1 MAAVPLPAFDP
12 VPSGSVAPDAV
23 GEAAPRDPAAKKRE
37 LEALLR
43 ARRLQRDAPPLRG
56 EDRRLRPLAT
66 GLAGL
71 DALLGGGFPRG
82 QLSQWHGPASSGRTG
97 VLHALVA
104 EVTRRGA
111 LAALVDPLDAFD
123 PGSAAAAGADLTRLL
138 WLRGPRGAGEDAPP
152 KALADATAAVATL
165 AGSGLF
171 DLVALDLAGAALRTL
186 PSSTWLRLFRL
197 VEETPTALVVVAD
210 QPVAAS
216 PGGATLALEPDR
228 VRWSGPPGPSRLLQA
243 LTARARVGRH
253 GLRAAAV
260 ELPISA

>member
-1 MAAVPLPAFDP
+1 
-12 VPSGSVAPDAV
+12 
-23 GEAAPRDPAAKKRE
+23 
-37 LEALLR
+37 
-43 ARRLQRDAPPLRG
+43 
-56 EDRRLRPLAT
+56 
-66 GLAGL
+66 
-71 DALLGGGFPRG
+71 
-82 QLSQWHGPASSGRTG
+82 
-97 VLHALVA
+97 VLHAVVA

-123 PGSAAAAGADLTRLL
+123 PGSAVAAGADLARLL

-152 KALADATAAVATL
+152 KALADATAAAATL

-216 PGGATLALEPDR
+216 PGGATLALEPDG

-243 LTARARVGRH
+243 LAARARVGRH
-253 GLRAAAV
+253 GLRAVAV
-260 ELPISA
+260 ELPLPA